1 MMSSTP
7 TQEGNNVSQ
16 TTVDADGNV
25 VTTTIEGRK
34 AFVNFER
41 SISVKPYETA
51 KASCHLQV
59 DLPEQIDESVDLNS
73 YFKQAFSVAKA
84 NVFQQLGLDYEV
96 DEVNL
101 VVIEKLERELGA
113 EVVEG
118 PKPKKATA
126 RKSAPSKRG
135 GKPSD
140 EQIEAA
146 WEDLQANPDGW
157 FDNRSDK
164 RNPKAPDFKAKNNN
178 KNIEGGFALWLDSMP
193 SWFDEPPI

>member
-1 MMSSTP
+1 
-7 TQEGNNVSQ
+7 VSQ
-16 TTVDADGNV
+16 TTVDADGGIV
-25 VTTTIEGRK
+25 SVTHEDRK

-41 SISVKPYETA
+41 SIKVRDYETA
-51 KASCHLQV
+51 KASCHVQV
-59 DLPEQIDESVDLNS
+59 DLEPTLPEGETLNLNAQIKEA
-73 YFKQAFSVAKA
+73 YAVAKT
-84 NVFQQLGLDYEV
+84 NVFEQLGISYEV

-126 RKSAPSKRG
+126 RKAAPSKRG

-140 EQIEAA
+140 EQIEEA
-146 WEDLQANPDGW
+146 WADLENNPEGW

-178 KNIEGGFALWLDSMP
+178 KNVEGGFALWLDSAP
-193 SWFDEPPI
+193 DWFDEPPI

>member
-1 MMSSTP
+1 M
-7 TQEGNNVSQ
+7 
-16 TTVDADGNV
+16 TTKTIRADDGAV
-25 VTTTIEGRK
+25 LTETIEDRK

-41 SISVKPYETA
+41 SIQVKPYETA
-51 KASCHLQV
+51 KASAHVQV
-59 DLPEQIDESVDLNS
+59 DLGSDGDALTLPAALKEA
-73 YFKQAFSVAKA
+73 YAVAKTA
-84 NVFQQLGLDYEV
+84 VFEQLGLSYEV

-118 PKPKKATA
+118 AKPRKATA
-126 RKSAPSKRG
+126 RKAAPSRKSS

-140 EQIEAA
+140 EQIEEA
-146 WEDLQANPDGW
+146 WADLENNPDGW

-178 KNIEGGFALWLDSMP
+178 KAVEGGFALWLDSAP
-193 SWFDEPPI
+193 DWFDEPPI

>member
-1 MMSSTP
+1 M
-7 TQEGNNVSQ
+7 SQ

-34 AFVNFER
+34 AFVTFER
-41 SISVKPYETA
+41 AIQPKQFETA
-51 KASCHLQV
+51 KASAMLQV
-59 DLPEQIDESVDLNS
+59 DLTEDPQQDIAAAKE
-73 YFKQAFSVAKA
+73 AFAKA
-84 NVFQQLGLDYEV
+84 KTTVFEQLGLSYEV

-126 RKSAPSKRG
+126 RKAAPSRRSS

-140 EQIEAA
+140 EQIEEA
-146 WEDLQANPDGW
+146 WQDLQANPDGW